1 MFRWLSLS
9 ITLLSVAAEICEVEY
24 VKSRYACVPDNADFK
39 PEDHMEMLAQAALYL
54 MSPMS
59 VKILAKTH
67 VQIVLPSLA
76 KMNGNESGLMAVKMP
91 DVLGMTCGKD
101 ASDFPKA
108 CSGVFPVQV
117 TRLKHSWL
125 APMLLNK
132 GIGLNDLPDGTDF
145 VDRVTKTYGMG
156 IYFYSTYE
164 EKIGK
169 VRELIDLRFA
179 LGGDNLC
186 SAEVRLTS
194 GECFGMK
201 VGGKPRAPADPPKPP
216 ALKDVGPELPQLHAK
231 PVPGLG
237 AGPIIV
243 IVVVLLVL
251 LVVGVA
257 FFLRRQKLV
266 QEERAL
272 RDAPEIELN

>member
-9 ITLLSVAAEICEVEY
+9 ITLLAVAAEICEVEY
-24 VKSRYACVPDNADFK
+24 VKSRYACIPDNADFK
-39 PEDHMEMLAQAALYL
+39 PEDLEMLAQAALYV

-59 VKILAKTH
+59 VEIQTKTH
-67 VQIVLPSLA
+67 VHIVLPSPE
-76 KMNGNESGLMAVKMP
+76 KMNENSSGLLAVKMP
-91 DVLGMTCGKD
+91 DVLVMTCGKD
-101 ASDFPKA
+101 ASDFPNA

-117 TRLKHSWL
+117 TRLKKAWW
-125 APMLLNK
+125 APMLQQK
-132 GIGLNDLPDGTDF
+132 GIGLNDLPGGND
-145 VDRVTKTYGMG
+145 VIDRVTKTYGMG

-237 AGPIIV
+237 AGLIIV

-272 RDAPEIELN
+272 RNAQEVELN